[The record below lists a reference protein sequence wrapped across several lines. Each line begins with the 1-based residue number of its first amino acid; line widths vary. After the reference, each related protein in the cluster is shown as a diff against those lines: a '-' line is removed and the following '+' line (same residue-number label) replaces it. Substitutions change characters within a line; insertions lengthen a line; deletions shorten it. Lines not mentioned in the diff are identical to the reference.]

1 MVFQMDQL
9 GKHPYG
15 VQRVRQFDLR
25 LAGSNRFHAPPF
37 IV

>member
-25 LAGSNRFHAPPF
+25 LAIPN
-37 IV
+37 